1 MKNKTLKILAI
12 FQTIIIFLLVA
23 VIIYFSVFR
32 NGSIEKVIPTFN
44 SLETRVNPVIE
55 KEETVYQLDGKKI
68 KMSDSVIGEMYL
80 PVIDDVKKCQ
90 YDMNNIVT
98 RNNYSFY
105 KENNEIVSLTGIDV
119 SQYQGDIDWKKVA
132 ESGIKFAFLRAG
144 VRTYGE
150 GEIHLDEKFHE
161 NVKGATE
168 NGIEIGVYFFSQAI
182 TKEEA
187 IEEADFTINELKG
200 YNITYPVVFDWEVIM
215 EDTARTD
222 SVDVETLADC
232 CTAFCERVKSAG
244 YTPMIYQN
252 LRTSLLKLDLL
263 RLKDY
268 DFWLAQYI
276 EKPTYCYD
284 YQIWQYASDGSVP
297 GIEGHVDLNIAFKN
311 YAESSNQG
319 G

>member
-1 MKNKTLKILAI
+1 MKNKSLKALAI
-12 FQTIIIFLLVA
+12 IQTVIIFILLT
-23 VIIYFSVFR
+23 VIVYFSVFR
-32 NGSIEKVIPTFN
+32 KSNNDSVPVFN
-44 SLETRVNPVIE
+44 SLETRINPVIE
-55 KEETVYQLDGKKI
+55 KEETVYQLDGEKI
-68 KMSDSVIGEMYL
+68 TLADSVVGEMYV

-90 YDMNNIVT
+90 YDMNNIIT

-105 KENNEIVSLTGIDV
+105 MENNEITSIPGIDV
-119 SQYQGDIDWKKVA
+119 SQYQGNIDWKKVA

-144 VRTYGE
+144 VRTYGD
-150 GEIHLDEKFHE
+150 GEIHIDDKFHE
-161 NVKGATE
+161 NVKGAAE
-168 NGIEIGVYFFSQAI
+168 NGIDIGVYFFSQAV

-187 IEEADFTINELKG
+187 IEEADFTLSVIKD
-200 YNITYPVVFDWEVIM
+200 YNITYPVVFDWEIIM
-215 EDTARTD
+215 EDAARTD
-222 SVDVETLADC
+222 NISVETLADC

-284 YQIWQYASDGSVP
+284 YQIWQYASDGTVP
-297 GIEGHVDLNIAFKN
+297 GIEGDVDLNIAFKN
-311 YAESSNQG
+311 YAG
-319 G
+319 

>member
-1 MKNKTLKILAI
+1 MKNKSLKALAI
-12 FQTIIIFLLVA
+12 FQTIVIFILLSIIV
-23 VIIYFSVFR
+23 YFSVFR
-32 NGSIEKVIPTFN
+32 KQKNNDTVPVFN
-44 SLETRVNPVIE
+44 SLETRINPVIE
-55 KEETVYQLDGKKI
+55 KEETVYQLDGQKI
-68 KMSDSVIGEMYL
+68 TMSDSVVGEMYL
-80 PVIDDVKKCQ
+80 PVIDDVRKCT
-90 YDMNNIVT
+90 YDMNNIIT

-105 KENNEIVSLTGIDV
+105 KENDEIVSIPGIDI
-119 SQYQGDIDWKKVA
+119 SQYQGNIDWKKVA
-132 ESGIKFAFLRAG
+132 ESGIKFAFLRVG
-144 VRTYGE
+144 VRTYGD
-150 GEIHLDEKFHE
+150 GSIHIDEKFHE

-187 IEEADFTINELKG
+187 IEEADFTINAIKN
-200 YNITYPVVFDWEVIM
+200 YNITYPVVFDWEIIM
-215 EDTARTD
+215 EDVARTD
-222 SVDVETLADC
+222 DLSVEILADC

-297 GIEGHVDLNIAFKN
+297 GIEGHVDLNISFKN
-311 YAESSNQG
+311 YSEFNKG